1 MSKLVPVLVL
11 ALCARV
17 ALSASPLVPKK
28 TFDAIASEFSGE
40 RAQENVREIVR
51 FHRIQGS
58 PMMASV
64 AERVLERLKAVG
76 LEAAIEQFPSDGAT
90 LYGTHVSPM
99 GWEMHGGELWV
110 EKAAAA
116 GFAPFRLCRYDD
128 VPMCVSSYSKGGT
141 LTGELIDVGRGTSAK
156 DYEGKSV
163 KGKVVLASGY
173 AGAVV
178 REAAVARGAVG
189 AMIYPGAN
197 DRSDH
202 PDMVRYNGVWPR
214 ASELSSTAASFQIS
228 ANQYARV
235 RALMA
240 KGPVVVRGTVD
251 ATLGSGKLTLV
262 HAWIRGTEVPEREV
276 VVSAHLDH
284 PKWSANDNA
293 SGSAAILEMAR
304 SLKALVDRHV
314 LPAPRRTIHFLWVP
328 EYFGTLAW
336 VSKHPE
342 VHRCGGRSA
351 GACVLANLNLDMVG
365 EDTVK
370 TASRF
375 YLTKAPA
382 SVPSFLDA
390 LLAEVLDQT
399 REAALYAPT
408 GTRNFWPAAPMP
420 YAQGSDHDVFLGLG
434 IPATMLGHDPD
445 WTHHTSED
453 TVDKT
458 DASEL
463 LRVGVLASAATW
475 WMATAGPDDW
485 GRLAPRVVAARLADD
500 AGRLAVASG
509 SAREE
514 LARRVERDA
523 ALLKAAAPNASTPE
537 ELAPAPELLS
547 RVPQGTGPRRSTL
560 LPIDASALADL
571 SGDDKTW
578 WETQAAR
585 FAAEDSSTGLASGVT
600 FEILEFEAVNLMDGR
615 RTPAEIASLLEAG
628 LGVEVDAAFVTRLA
642 RILAAR
648 KLVAMP

>member
-1 MSKLVPVLVL
+1 
-11 ALCARV
+11 
-17 ALSASPLVPKK
+17 
-28 TFDAIASEFSGE
+28 
-40 RAQENVREIVR
+40 
-51 FHRIQGS
+51 
-58 PMMASV
+58 
-64 AERVLERLKAVG
+64 
-76 LEAAIEQFPSDGAT
+76 
-90 LYGTHVSPM
+90 
-99 GWEMHGGELWV
+99 V
-110 EKAAAA
+110 EKAAGD

-141 LTGELIDVGRGTSAK
+141 LTGDLIDVGPGTSAK
-156 DYEGKSV
+156 DYEGKDV

-178 REAAVARGAVG
+178 REAAVHRGAAG
-189 AMIYPGAN
+189 AVIYPGAN
-197 DRSDH
+197 DRPDH
-202 PDMVRYNGVWPR
+202 PDMVRYNGVWPL

-228 ANQYARV
+228 ANQYARL

-251 ATLGSGKLTLV
+251 ATLGPGKLTLV
-262 HAWIRGTEVPEREV
+262 HAWIRGTEEPEREV

-304 SLKALVDRHV
+304 ALKALVDRRAI
-314 LPAPRRTIHFLWVP
+314 PPPRRTIHFLWVP

-342 VHRCGGRSA
+342 VRRCASRST

-390 LLAEVLDQT
+390 LLADVLDET

-463 LRVGVLASAATW
+463 LRVGVLASAAAW
-475 WMATAGPDDW
+475 WMAAAGPDDW

-509 SAREE
+509 PAREE
-514 LARRVERDA
+514 LARRVSDGA
-523 ALLKAAAPNASTPE
+523 AVLASPSLPRRVARPE
-537 ELAPAPELLS
+537 ELTAAPELLT
-547 RVPQGTGPRRSTL
+547 RGPQGTGPRRLTL
-560 LPIDASALADL
+560 LPIASSALADL
-571 SGDDKTW
+571 TGDDRTW
-578 WETQAAR
+578 WQTQAAR
-585 FAAEDSSTGLASGVT
+585 FTAEDSSTGLASGMT
-600 FEILEFEAVNLMDGR
+600 WDILEFEAANLMDGR

-628 LGVEVDAAFVTRLA
+628 LGVEVDAAFVSQLA
-642 RILAAR
+642 KILAAR
-648 KLVAMP
+648 KLVALP